1 MGGQET
7 FPVKPLHPGSIWKKT
22 VELQRQAIFYGK
34 KESLAHRGKGRSEGR
49 AKSYRNIIP
58 RKEQASVLTN
68 ALRTF
73 AHLGSSFG
81 PLSLQVAFSRLVFS
95 HGVSATHPGTAL
107 GNSVVST
114 ECQGLKQATRLPPFK
129 GRGLGRH
136 RCRGWNPLGTINM
149 TNNHRK
155 EVES

>member
-1 MGGQET
+1 M
-7 FPVKPLHPGSIWKKT
+7 
-22 VELQRQAIFYGK
+22 ELQRQAIFHGK

-68 ALRTF
+68 TLRTF

-81 PLSLQVAFSRLVFS
+81 PLPLRVAFPRLLTWRLC
-95 HGVSATHPGTAL
+95 HVS
-107 GNSVVST
+107 GNSVREQRQGRAST

-129 GRGLGRH
+129 ERGLGRH

-155 EVES
+155 EVKS